1 MDTTMERFAPLQ
13 KALFEDMTELLQKI
27 SDDPDNFGFALAVP
41 TDYGA
46 ACILYAIGK
55 NSALG
60 PHGKH
65 SEGFIFTPVQWV
77 QDWTG
82 MPRVNDALEE
92 IVERFRETFS
102 AMEDGDEK
110 NRMHDEFIS
119 ECAYSCLGI
128 LEECNRNGSF
138 GNIWLKVLDM
148 SDDEHPA
155 VAESFRRL
163 NSEKV
168 QERGAAF
175 FDY

>member
-1 MDTTMERFAPLQ
+1 METSMERFAPLQ
-13 KALFEDMTELLQKI
+13 KALLEDMTELLQKI
-27 SDDPDNFGFALAVP
+27 AVDADNFGFALAVP

-46 ACILYAIGK
+46 ACIFYAIGK

-60 PHGKH
+60 PQGKH

-82 MPRVNDALEE
+82 MPRVNNALDE
-92 IVERFRETFS
+92 IVERFRETYS
-102 AMEDGDEK
+102 VMPDGDEK
-110 NRMHDEFIS
+110 NRMHDDFIS
-119 ECAYSCLGI
+119 ECAYCCLEV
-128 LEECNRNGSF
+128 LEECDRNGLF
-138 GNIWLKVLDM
+138 GSIWFKILDM
-148 SDDEHPA
+148 SDEEHPA

-163 NSEKV
+163 NSEQV